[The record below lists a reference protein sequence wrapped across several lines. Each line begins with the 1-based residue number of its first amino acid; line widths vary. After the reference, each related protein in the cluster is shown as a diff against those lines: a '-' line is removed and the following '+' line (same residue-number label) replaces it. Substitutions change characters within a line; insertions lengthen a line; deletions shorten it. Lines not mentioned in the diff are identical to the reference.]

1 MLKSRRIGILSSLTG
16 ESMTSNL
23 RKVLDTFRENSSSR
37 TELGGYFE
45 RLTKIYLEHDEIQKQ
60 QFSRVW
66 TYKDWAKEHGYQS
79 QDIGID
85 LVAQNSDGDG
95 YCAVQCKFYH
105 ADTSIRKEDIDS
117 FISASSSVDFTRL
130 LLVDTSCQP
139 LGKNTQAVLDKIDKV
154 WNRIQIEELEKSR
167 IDWMTFVRENR
178 LEYHEKKEL
187 RDHQIQA
194 LRDVKNGLAKS
205 DRGRLIMACGT
216 GKTFTSL
223 RIAEDIAG
231 NGKLVLYMVPSLAL
245 MSQTIREWKNDAE
258 LDFIAFSAC
267 SDVKIGRRKSSE
279 DNIEKRLTD
288 LAFPATTDSFKL
300 AKQIANADKN
310 KMTVVFSTYHSIEV
324 ISRAQ
329 KEFGLGQ
336 FDLIICDE
344 AHRTTGVTLAGED
357 ESSFVKIHS
366 NENVAGLKRLYMTAT
381 QRIYTENAKKKVES
395 EDITL
400 ASMDDKE
407 VYGEVLFHLNFGWA
421 VENNLL
427 TDYKVIVLVVDENL
441 VSERVQKTFEG
452 GGN

>member
-1 MLKSRRIGILSSLTG
+1 
-16 ESMTSNL
+16 MTSNL
-23 RKVLDTFRENSSSR
+23 RKVLETFREDSSTR
-37 TELGGYFE
+37 TELGRYFE

-60 QFSRVW
+60 QFSKVW

-95 YCAVQCKFYH
+95 YCAIQCKFYH

-117 FISASSSVDFTRL
+117 FISASSSADFTRL
-130 LLVDTSCQP
+130 LLVDTSSQP

-167 IDWMTFVRENR
+167 IDWTTFVREDR

-194 LRDVKNGLAKS
+194 IRDVKRGLSKS

-231 NGKLVLYMVPSLAL
+231 NGRLVLYMVPSLAL

-258 LDFIAFSAC
+258 RDFIAFSAC
-267 SDVKIGRRKSSE
+267 SDVKVGRKSSE
-279 DNIEKRLTD
+279 DSNKKSLPD
-288 LAFPATTDSFKL
+288 LALPATTDSRKL
-300 AKQIANADKN
+300 ADKIANTDKN
-310 KMTVVFSTYHSIEV
+310 KMKVVFSTYHSIEV

-344 AHRTTGVTLAGED
+344 AHRTTGVTLAEED
-357 ESSFVKIHS
+357 ESSFVRIHS
-366 NENVAGLKRLYMTAT
+366 NDNVAGLKRLYMTST
-381 QRIYTENAKKKVES
+381 QRIYTENAKKKVEG
-395 EDITL
+395 EDITI

-407 VYGEVLFHLNFGWA
+407 VYGEVLFHLNFGRA
-421 VENNLL
+421 VEDNLL
-427 TDYKVIVLVVDENL
+427 TDYKVIVLVVDETL

-452 GGN
+452 GGRRN